1 MRCRG
6 DGKMKGINKMDLWRC
21 ILSIIVVLVSFSA
34 FAEDNNR
41 LETIEIRMGEGEKL
55 QVVLGF
61 SEPVSNVQNFAL
73 EDPAIVVVDFPLIK
87 NNVSSDVI
95 EQLSTGVLN
104 NVEVV
109 ETQERVRVVLNLAN
123 SVPFEVQENGKTV
136 VVTLES
142 VAAEERTKM
151 RSIAHAAGDYEVKSF
166 DFRRGERG
174 EARLMV
180 NLSNS
185 KVTIDV
191 EEDRNKTIIK
201 FSGAVMSHDLERRY
215 NVVDFATPVQ
225 TIDIMKEDTGVE
237 IVVEADGD
245 YDKIAYQM
253 DDQFIFEVREKFKE
267 EGESDSV
274 LAYTGNRISLN
285 FQDIEIRAVLQIIAD
300 FSGFN
305 IITNDSVSGNI
316 TLRLQNLPWDQALDI
331 ILKSKALDQRKIGNV
346 ILVGPAEELANREKI
361 ELEGKKQIQDLGEL
375 KSELIQINY
384 ADASEVATLLK
395 DQSNSLLTSRGNV
408 SVDRRTNTL
417 LVQDIASKLNE
428 IRALLKKID
437 IPVRQVEI
445 STQIITAD
453 DTVEDVLGIRFGGGA
468 NSGIGSRRVGV
479 GSTVDRARAIADFT
493 DPTTGAPRMPAAG
506 AVIAPSEYNAAAGP
520 SVNNT
525 EGFFSDLKVF
535 GGTALGATGLSPAS
549 VGLALA
555 RLPNGTLLDL
565 ELQALEY
572 ESRVRT
578 VAKPKLITMDQ
589 SKASVEKGVD
599 IPYAESSSSGAT
611 SVAYRSAALKLE
623 VTPHITPNDK
633 ISMDLEISND
643 SQGAT
648 VDAGPVVN
656 TNRIATKVLADDG
669 ETIVLG
675 GVLQLTETKQ
685 FVKVPFFGDL
695 PLVGGLFR
703 NNLKKSE
710 PKELMIFLTPKIVHQ
725 IEN

>member
-1 MRCRG
+1 MNFLRS
-6 DGKMKGINKMDLWRC
+6 L
-21 ILSIIVVLVSFSA
+21 LSVIVMVVSFSV
-34 FAEDNNR
+34 FSEEQNH
-41 LETIEIRMGEGEKL
+41 LETIEMRMGEGEKL

-61 SEPVSNVQNFAL
+61 SKPVSKVQNFAL
-73 EDPAIVVVDFPLIK
+73 EEPSIVVVDFPSVK
-87 NNVSSDVI
+87 NDVSSDVI

-109 ETQERVRVVLNLAN
+109 ETQERVRVVLNLSN
-123 SVPFEVQENGKTV
+123 SVPFDVQENGKTV

-151 RSIAHAAGDYEVKSF
+151 RSIAHSAGDYEVKSF

-267 EGESDSV
+267 EGEADSV

-493 DPTTGAPRMPAAG
+493 DPTTGAARMPAAD